1 MTSVE
6 RVFTV
11 LERKEPDVIPTFEW
25 KVAPNVIEAFVPG
38 GDYFDFVEKVGHD
51 VVCTAPVYEKKWVN
65 KDTFIDEFGITRC
78 LIGPDKY
85 PVAIDHPIKSLSD
98 IKHYEPPPLESP
110 LRFKKIDA
118 AVKRF
123 KGEKAILVNLHDVFS
138 FPRDLRGMEQLF
150 MDFILCPELV
160 REVVGFSVDYNIE
173 LARLVKKHGTEII
186 GIGDDFADN
195 KGPFISPKMFRE
207 FLYPEMKRV
216 VKAYKDL
223 GFYVIKHSDGNL
235 MPIIDMIIETG
246 IDCLDPIDPLA
257 GMDIGF
263 IKQKYGDRIAIKG
276 NVDCVTTLQN
286 GTPQQVEEEVRECIR
301 RAARGGGYIIS
312 SSNSLHSGVK
322 PELYQVMLD
331 SIQKY
336 GVYPIEL

>member
-1 MTSVE
+1 M
-6 RVFTV
+6 
-11 LERKEPDVIPTFEW
+11 
-25 KVAPNVIEAFVPG
+25 
-38 GDYFDFVEKVGHD
+38 EKTGHD
-51 VVCTAPVYEKKWVN
+51 VVCTAPVYKKI
-65 KDTFIDEFGITRC
+65 KPIDEDTFIDEFGITRH
-78 LIGPDKY
+78 LTGQDKY
-85 PVAIDHPIKSLSD
+85 PVAIAHPIKSVFD
-98 IKHYEPPPLESP
+98 IKHYEPPPLKST

-123 KGEKAILVNLHDVFS
+123 KGDKAILVNLHDVFS
-138 FPRDLRGMEQLF
+138 FPRDLRGLEQLL

-160 REVVGFSVDYNIE
+160 RKIVGFSVDYNIE
-173 LARLVKKHGTEII
+173 LARLVKKHGAEII

-195 KGPFISPKMFRE
+195 KGPFVSPRMFHE

-216 VKAYKDL
+216 VKAYKEL

-263 IKQKYGDRIAIKG
+263 IKQKYSDKIAIKG
-276 NVDCVTTLQN
+276 NINCVTTLQN
-286 GTPQQVEEEVRECIR
+286 GTSQEVEKEVKKCIKK
-301 RAARGGGYIIS
+301 AGIGGGYIIS
-312 SSNSLHSGVK
+312 SSNSLHAGVK

-336 GVYPIEL
+336 GVYPFKLTDE

>member
-1 MTSVE
+1 V
-6 RVFTV
+6 
-11 LERKEPDVIPTFEW
+11 PNFEW
-25 KVAPNVIEAFVPG
+25 KVAPNLIEAFVPG
-38 GDYFDFVEKVGHD
+38 GDYFDFVEKTEHD
-51 VVCTAPVYEKKWVN
+51 VVCTAPVYKKI
-65 KDTFIDEFGITRC
+65 KCIDEDTFIDEFGITRH
-78 LIGPDKY
+78 LTGPDKY
-85 PVAIDHPIKSLSD
+85 SVAIVHPIKSLSD
-98 IKHYEPPPLESP
+98 MKSYEPPPLESN

-123 KGEKAILVNLHDVFS
+123 KGNKAILVNLHDVLS
-138 FPRDLRGMEQLF
+138 FPRDLRGLEALLR
-150 MDFILCPELV
+150 DFILCPELV
-160 REVVGFSVDYNIE
+160 REMVGFSVDYNIE
-173 LARLVKKHGTEII
+173 LARLAKKHGAEII

-195 KGPFISPKMFRE
+195 KGPFVSPEMFRQ

-216 VKAYKDL
+216 VKAYKNL

-246 IDCLDPIDPLA
+246 VDCLDPIDPLA

-276 NVDCVTTLQN
+276 NINCVTTLQN
-286 GTPQQVEEEVRECIR
+286 GTPQEVKKEVKECIKKV
-301 RAARGGGYIIS
+301 APGGGYIIS
-312 SSNSLHSGVK
+312 SSNSLHAGVK

-336 GVYPIEL
+336 GVYPIKLEN